1 MDVFIRLQIAL
12 EYNKYF
18 NKIVTMFIQIGA
30 VLPQIRDYEQLFP
43 NRKRLL
49 YTISDAYLDILF
61 CRKAKFVF
69 RKNEKRHSWLPG
81 RTAVLHVSWRTS
93 EREFKDILADF
104 QHHRDLV
111 DREADVGQMWLVK
124 SNMDLA
130 ERVRR
135 GSDNENCNYKALITN
150 IRANR

>member
-1 MDVFIRLQIAL
+1 
-12 EYNKYF
+12 
-18 NKIVTMFIQIGA
+18 
-30 VLPQIRDYEQLFP
+30 
-43 NRKRLL
+43 
-49 YTISDAYLDILF
+49 
-61 CRKAKFVF
+61 
-69 RKNEKRHSWLPG
+69 
-81 RTAVLHVSWRTS
+81 
-93 EREFKDILADF
+93 
-104 QHHRDLV
+104 V